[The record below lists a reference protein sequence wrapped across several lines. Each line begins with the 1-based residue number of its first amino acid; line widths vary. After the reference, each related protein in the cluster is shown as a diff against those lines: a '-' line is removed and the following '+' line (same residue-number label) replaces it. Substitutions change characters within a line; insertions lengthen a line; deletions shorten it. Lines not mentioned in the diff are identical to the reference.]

1 MADNKEKI
9 EEKKESKNS
18 SYISA
23 KESRRITKFNRKVT
37 KKLEAERANAKK
49 DPSLYTTKMKD
60 EGNVVEFDNVCS
72 YFFSDVG
79 TVKAVDGI
87 SFNIP
92 KCSTVGVV
100 GESGCGKSVTSLSLM
115 QLLQRPSGQT
125 VGGEIRFNLGDG
137 TAYNIVNTPTAKMQE
152 IRGNRISM
160 IFQEPMTSLNP
171 VFKIGAQV
179 NEVLELHNPEMTK
192 EQIKARTLEML
203 EMVGIANK
211 EGVYEMYPH
220 ELSGGMRQRVMIAIA
235 LACNPELIIADE
247 PTTAL
252 DVTIQAQILDLLA
265 DLKNK
270 INSSIMLITH
280 DLGVVA
286 SMADYVVVMYAG
298 RVIEKGTAEDIFHH
312 PAHPYTI
319 GLMKSKPVVG
329 KKVDALY
336 NIEGSVPNP
345 VNMPDYCYFR
355 DRCEMQCDRCKGK
368 INDAGGD
375 YPPEIKI
382 SDTHFV
388 SCYRF
393 YDEGE
398 VVGYPKTVDP
408 EELLK

>member
-1 MADNKEKI
+1 MAD
-9 EEKKESKNS
+9 KKTGSKKS
-18 SYISA
+18 SYISGR
-23 KESRRITKFNRKVT
+23 ESHRITKFNRKVT
-37 KKLEAERANAKK
+37 QKLEKERANSKK
-49 DPSLYTTKMKD
+49 DQSLYITKMKD
-60 EGNVVEFDNVCS
+60 ENNVVEFDNVCT
-72 YFFSDVG
+72 YFFTEVG
-79 TVKAVDGI
+79 VVKAVDGI
-87 SFNIP
+87 SFEIP
-92 KCSTVGVV
+92 RCSTVGVV

-125 VGGEIRFNLGDG
+125 VGGEIRFNMGDG
-137 TAYNIVNTPTAKMQE
+137 QAYNIVNTPTSKMQE
-152 IRGNRISM
+152 IRGNRVSM

-171 VFKIGAQV
+171 VFKIGMQV
-179 NEVLELHNPEMTK
+179 NEVLELHHPEMSP

-203 EMVGIANK
+203 DMVGIANK

-235 LACNPELIIADE
+235 LACKPELIIADE

-252 DVTIQAQILDLLA
+252 DVTIQAQILDLLR
-265 DLKNK
+265 DLKDK

-298 RVIEKGTAEDIFHH
+298 RVVEKGTADDIFHH

-336 NIEGSVPNP
+336 NIEGNVPNP
-345 VNMPDYCYFR
+345 VDMPDYCYFR
-355 DRCEMQCDRCKGK
+355 DRCDQHCERCTAKVG
-368 INDAGGD
+368 DAGAD

-398 VVGYPKTVDP
+398 VLGYPRPVNVED
-408 EELLK
+408 LLK

>member
-1 MADNKEKI
+1 MADNKEIK
-9 EEKKESKNS
+9 EEKKEDNKENKS
-18 SYISA
+18 SFMSG

-37 KKLEAERANAKK
+37 KKLEADRANAKK
-49 DPSLYTTKMKD
+49 DPSLYMTHMKD
-60 EGNVVEFDNVCS
+60 DKNVVEFDNVCT

-79 TVKAVDGI
+79 VVKAVDGI

-137 TAYNIVNTPTAKMQE
+137 TAYNIVNTPTSKMQE
-152 IRGNRISM
+152 IRGNKVSM

-171 VFKIGAQV
+171 VFKIGMQV
-179 NEVLELHNPEMTK
+179 NEVLELHHPEMSK
-192 EQIKARTLEML
+192 EEIKNRTLEML

-235 LACNPELIIADE
+235 LACSPELIIADE

-252 DVTIQAQILDLLA
+252 DVTIQAQILDLLSA
-265 DLKNK
+265 LKDK

-298 RVIEKGTAEDIFHH
+298 RVIEKGTADDIFHH
-312 PAHPYTI
+312 PAHPY
-319 GLMKSKPVVG
+319 
-329 KKVDALY
+329 
-336 NIEGSVPNP
+336 
-345 VNMPDYCYFR
+345 
-355 DRCEMQCDRCKGK
+355 
-368 INDAGGD
+368 
-375 YPPEIKI
+375 
-382 SDTHFV
+382 
-388 SCYRF
+388 
-393 YDEGE
+393 
-398 VVGYPKTVDP
+398 
-408 EELLK
+408 